1 MAKSVTGS
9 ARATQ
14 WHEHAADF
22 VSTVWSYHPRGFGFL
37 AALKAGAARWQQI
50 AISVNSHPAAIERYL
65 IDHPREEFDLYFTPC
80 TFRGRERKA
89 EFALPSR
96 FAWADIDSADPAR
109 FDPEPNVLWRTS
121 PGRYQGLWIFSDRK
135 SPELSEA
142 CSKML
147 AYRHGADRNGWTS
160 TKFLRIPGTFNHK
173 PAYDLPRVR
182 VVYSDW
188 ECQRRPVVPA
198 PGPRPKVESIKLRSH
213 GPDGYDPRAVF
224 EKYRPLL
231 HPRTRALIRSK
242 TASERDRSKCIFEII
257 AGLHDAKARP
267 EEIASVLRANPYFLD
282 KHGDSDARLLAELGR
297 VLGKLGSSR

>member
-9 ARATQ
+9 ARATL
-14 WHEHAADF
+14 WHEYAADF

-37 AALKAGAARWQQI
+37 AALRVGATRWQQI
-50 AISVNSHPAAIERYL
+50 ALSVHSHRAVIERYL

-80 TFRGRERKA
+80 AFRGRVRKA
-89 EFALPSR
+89 EFALPSH
-96 FAWADIDSADPAR
+96 FAWADIDTADPAS
-109 FDPEPNVLWRTS
+109 FEPEPNVLWRTS

-135 SPELSEA
+135 TPELSEA

-160 TKFLRIPGTFNHK
+160 TKVLRIPGTFNHK

-182 VVYSDW
+182 LVYSNW
-188 ECQRRPVVPA
+188 ESQRRPVVPA
-198 PGPRPKVESIKLRSH
+198 TKPRPTVASIELQTL
-213 GPDGYDPRAVF
+213 GPEGYDPKAVF

-242 TASERDRSKCIFEII
+242 TASEPDRSKCIFEII
-257 AGLHDAKARP
+257 AGLHDAKANP
-267 EEIASVLRANPYFLD
+267 GEIASVIRANAYFID
-282 KHGDSDARLLAELGR
+282 KHGGNESRLFAELSR
-297 VLGKLGSSR
+297 VLAKLGA